1 MESHTTCYEQYVL
14 YLLHELTYKIFL
26 FYSYHPFLMGFI
38 SLTLPSVLCSFCV
51 SLIFVSFGFHLQP
64 TPTCFGQKAMLL
76 LLLLLLFSYHPF
88 ILFLRRNHPF
98 IHVQPIQQF
107 QIWIYIRLENLLHHK
122 YCCMYQFAELFA
134 PQNLSSPVRTI
145 FISSCTGLN

>member
-14 YLLHELTYKIFL
+14 YPLHELTDKIFL

-51 SLIFVSFGFHLQP
+51 SLILVSFGFHLQP
-64 TPTCFGQKAMLL
+64 TPTCLGQKAMLL
-76 LLLLLLFSYHPF
+76 LYSYHPV
-88 ILFLRRNHPF
+88 

-122 YCCMYQFAELFA
+122 YCCMHQFAELFA